1 MGRPPI
7 SLQEWCNDDQKLKLD
22 FIEKE
27 SQRSGGLIRCNG
39 NYYVPREQPP
49 FLGQLSIVAQ
59 LNNQMVIQLDSKC
72 FEKLKN
78 RYRTIKKNQK
88 DSDLIKK
95 QYMLD
100 SQTIQLIK
108 RIQEKNTWS
117 REEAVI
123 EHVIS
128 LYVNDYTAKK
138 TKAQLET
145 KPIKLKLLNDEITK
159 NLDKI
164 NQLSQMNQYL
174 QQKIDQ
180 LLDLLAKAYLVS
192 DQYKDLLENNSIDIP
207 APKLD
212 EIITLAKKEKVKE
225 ELKLVFDF
233 N

>member
-7 SLQEWCNDDQKLKLD
+7 SLQEWCDDDQKLKLD

-27 SQRSGGLIRCNG
+27 TQRSGGLIQWNG
-39 NYYVPREQPP
+39 NYYIPRVVTSQEAPISA
-49 FLGQLSIVAQ
+49 QLS
-59 LNNQMVIQLDSKC
+59 NQQTILLDSKC

-78 RYRTIKKNQK
+78 RYRTVKKNQK
-88 DSDLIKK
+88 DSLLTKK

-100 SQTIQLIK
+100 SQTIQQIK
-108 RIQEKNTWS
+108 RIKEKNTWS

-128 LYVNDYTAKK
+128 LYTNGYAANK

-145 KPIKLKLLNDEITK
+145 KPIKLKLLQDEVK
-159 NLDKI
+159 ENLSKI
-164 NQLSQMNQYL
+164 MQLNQKNQYL
-174 QQKIDQ
+174 KQKIDQ

>member
-39 NYYVPREQPP
+39 NYYIPRSVTSQEAQISA
-49 FLGQLSIVAQ
+49 QLS
-59 LNNQMVIQLDSKC
+59 NQHTILLDSKC

-78 RYRTIKKNQK
+78 RYRTVKKNQK
-88 DSDLIKK
+88 DRDLTKK

-128 LYVNDYTAKK
+128 LYANSYTAKK

-164 NQLSQMNQYL
+164 KQLSQMNQYL
-174 QQKIDQ
+174 QQEIDQ

>member
-27 SQRSGGLIRCNG
+27 SQRSGGLIRWDG
-39 NYYVPREQPP
+39 NYYVPRVVTSQETP
-49 FLGQLSIVAQ
+49 IHAQ
-59 LNNQMVIQLDSKC
+59 LNNQKEILLDSKY

-78 RYRTIKKNQK
+78 RYRTVKKNQK
-88 DSDLIKK
+88 DSHLTKK

-123 EHVIS
+123 EHMIS
-128 LYVNDYTAKK
+128 LYTNGYTANK

-145 KPIKLKLLNDEITK
+145 KPIKLKLLHDEITE
-159 NLDKI
+159 NLNKI
-164 NQLSQMNQYL
+164 MQLNQQNQYL
-174 QQKIDQ
+174 KQEIDQ
-180 LLDLLAKAYLVS
+180 LLYFLAKAYLVN
-192 DQYKDLLENNSIDIP
+192 DHYKDLLENNSVNIP
-207 APKLD
+207 APNVD
-212 EIITLAKKEKVKE
+212 ETITLAKKEEVKE
-225 ELKLVFDF
+225 VLKLSF
-233 N
+233 

>member
-7 SLQEWCNDDQKLKLD
+7 SLHEWCNDDQELKLD

-27 SQRSGGLIRCNG
+27 SQRSAGLIRWDG
-39 NYYVPREQPP
+39 NYYIPRVVTSQEIPVHA
-49 FLGQLSIVAQ
+49 QLS
-59 LNNQMVIQLDSKC
+59 NQKIIALDSKC

-78 RYRTIKKNQK
+78 RYRIVKKNQK
-88 DSDLIKK
+88 DRNLTKK

-128 LYVNDYTAKK
+128 LYKNGYTAKK

-145 KPIKLKLLNDEITK
+145 KPIKLKLLHNEITE
-159 NLDKI
+159 NLNKI
-164 NQLSQMNQYL
+164 MQLNQQNQYL
-174 QQKIDQ
+174 KQEIDQ
-180 LLDLLAKAYLVS
+180 LLYFLAKAYLVN
-192 DQYKDLLENNSIDIP
+192 DHYKDLLENNSVNIP
-207 APKLD
+207 APNVD
-212 EIITLAKKEKVKE
+212 ETITLAKKEEVKDV
-225 ELKLVFDF
+225 LKLSF
-233 N
+233 